1 MNMIN
6 RKPLKKAIIATAIMA
21 VALTV
26 FSFAPVSFAQLISP
40 NDAPSLVQSQTGG
53 EGDIKEL
60 AKTILNFVLTFLG
73 FIAVAFIIYGG
84 FLYVGSGGN
93 DENTGKAK
101 KIIINAIIGIIIIFA
116 SYAIVNTVLR
126 APQGSGAAVTTSQ

>member
-1 MNMIN
+1 MIN
-6 RKPLKKAIIATAIMA
+6 KKALKKAIIATVIMA
-21 VALTV
+21 TALTIFNV
-26 FSFAPVSFAQLISP
+26 APVSFAQLISP
-40 NDAPSLVQSQTGG
+40 NDQPSLIASQTGG

-60 AKTILNFVLTFLG
+60 AKKILNFVLTFLG

-116 SYAIVNTVLR
+116 SFAIVNTVLK
-126 APQGSGAAVTTSQ
+126 APQGASSSVTTAQ

>member
-1 MNMIN
+1 MIN
-6 RKPLKKAIIATAIMA
+6 KKALKKAIIATTIMA

-26 FSFAPVSFAQLISP
+26 FNLAPVSFAQLVSP
-40 NDAPSLVQSQTGG
+40 NDQPSLIANQTGG

-60 AKTILNFVLTFLG
+60 AKKILNFVLTFLA

-101 KIIINAIIGIIIIFA
+101 KIIINAIIGIIIIF
-116 SYAIVNTVLR
+116 SSFAIVNTVLK
-126 APQGSGAAVTTSQ
+126 APQGASSSVTTNQ